1 MLLSHFSVLV
11 MVVPRNLK
19 CSTTVTDELLMTS
32 GGCFG
37 TFLRKSTITSTV
49 LLTLSSRLL
58 TAHQDSRWPTS
69 LREADS
75 LLLLM
80 RPIMVVSS
88 AYLMVLTDGSREE
101 QSLVYREK
109 SRGGHRC

>member
-32 GGCFG
+32 GRCVG
-37 TFLRKSTITSTV
+37 TFFRKSTITSTV

-58 TAHQDSRWPTS
+58 TAHQDSRWPVVQWPH
-69 LREADS
+69 LRQQH
-75 LLLLM
+75 LLHQHVGLVGRHQLPLLFHK
-80 RPIMVVSS
+80 
-88 AYLMVLTDGSREE
+88 G
-101 QSLVYREK
+101 
-109 SRGGHRC
+109 